1 MDRQKGS
8 FGYKIGRK
16 IRLMNVEYE
25 ANLLWQICV
34 REIYVLMKHYKTI
47 DKLKEVFEQLN
58 EAKNKPKLS
67 TIEKCKPFMDLKI
80 IGEKNIEW
88 TSLTKYCQHSFIN
101 ILESG
106 YILNNGEDLGLV
118 FLLDFNTNS
127 LSFYSKNTNKNII
140 EYEKATIEEIMT
152 FEDMPIKTYT
162 EIVKETRER
171 FEKYEDRIIKVNKEM
186 ENLNN
191 IIKTSNE
198 LCSDDNIRLKSRK
211 LIDDL
216 NWTRRKII
224 MEYRFFYNRLNS
236 LNLIDHDT

>member
-140 EYEKATIEEIMT
+140 EYEKATIEEIMS

-162 EIVKETRER
+162 EIVKETRET
-171 FEKYEDRIIKVNKEM
+171 FEKYEDRITKVNKEI

-198 LCSDDNIRLKSRK
+198 LCSDDNIRLKAIK

-236 LNLIDHDT
+236 LNLIDHET

>member
-140 EYEKATIEEIMT
+140 EYEKATIEEIMS

-162 EIVKETRER
+162 EIVKETRET
-171 FEKYEDRIIKVNKEM
+171 FEKYEDRIIKVNKEI

-198 LCSDDNIRLKSRK
+198 LCSDDNIRLKAIK
-211 LIDDL
+211 LIDGL

-236 LNLIDHDT
+236 LNLIDHET

>member
-152 FEDMPIKTYT
+152 FEDMPMKTYT

>member
-127 LSFYSKNTNKNII
+127 VSFYSKNINKNII
-140 EYEKATIEEIMT
+140 EYEKAIIEEIMT
-152 FEDMPIKTYT
+152 FEDMPMKTYT

-198 LCSDDNIRLKSRK
+198 LCSDDNIRLKARK

>member
-88 TSLTKYCQHSFIN
+88 TSVTKYCQHSFIN

-127 LSFYSKNTNKNII
+127 LSFYSKNTNKNVI

>member
-1 MDRQKGS
+1 MDNQKGS

-47 DKLKEVFEQLN
+47 DKLKEAFEQLN
-58 EAKNKPKLS
+58 EAKNKPKPS
-67 TIEKCKPFMDLKI
+67 TIDKCKPFMDLKI
-80 IGEKNIEW
+80 IGETNPEW
-88 TSLTKYCQHSFIN
+88 INLTRYCQHSFIN

-106 YILNNGEDLGLV
+106 YILNNGEDLGFV

-127 LSFYSKNTNKNII
+127 VSFYRKDRNKNTT
-140 EYEKATIEEIMT
+140 EYEKGTIDEIMT
-152 FEDMPIKTYT
+152 FEDMPTKSYN
-162 EIVKETRER
+162 EIIIQTKER
-171 FEKYEDRIIKVNKEM
+171 FEKYEDRMIKVNKEM

-191 IIKTSNE
+191 IIIKSNE
-198 LCSDDNIRLKSRK
+198 LGRDDNITLKARK

-216 NWTRRKII
+216 NWMKKKII
-224 MEYRFFYNRLNS
+224 MEYRFFYNRLES
-236 LNLIDHDT
+236 LNLIDHET